1 MFQSLLKSKHQSE
14 IPPCRFYPFI
24 KTEHARENILSSLF
38 QNLLWFRLRNHEEYT
53 QKRRGEIGKGH
64 FAPIQHA
71 NEKHSLQKFVYFKKS
86 TNKLKSYQNFHQN
99 LLHRTLIGSLFTTQ
113 RLTSPKPQYTCR
125 NWKLHRPGQLPAG
138 ECNQHRD
145 GWTTKIIQYERVPTK
160 TQIQYP
166 DFLHSC
172 FHKWKHS

>member
-14 IPPCRFYPFI
+14 IPPCPFYPFI
-24 KTEHARENILSSLF
+24 KTEHARENILSPLF

-86 TNKLKSYQNFHQN
+86 T
-99 LLHRTLIGSLFTTQ
+99 R
-113 RLTSPKPQYTCR
+113 
-125 NWKLHRPGQLPAG
+125 
-138 ECNQHRD
+138 
-145 GWTTKIIQYERVPTK
+145 K
-160 TQIQYP
+160 TQILSELSSEPASSHFNWLVVHHPKIDKSKASIHLQKLKASSTRSTTSRRMQP
-166 DFLHSC
+166 TQR
-172 FHKWKHS
+172 WVNN